1 MAHSSHDKGEG
12 SAPHHRPATVSAGL
26 QTPEAILRELH
37 RALPFAA
44 RQQLARSAQCTGNQ
58 GLGQFGE
65 SASLLLALLH
75 ASNSTAGSFVELGAL
90 DGVRFSN
97 TIMLERCWGWRG
109 LLVEANPVSYAAL
122 EHSGRTAHTEHAAVC
137 EAGSGN
143 VTIVTSSKYSE
154 MPGFL
159 SSFRNGSMRRF
170 ARRVNLQDTSVVPCA
185 RLDVLMER
193 AGLPERVNF
202 LSLDVE
208 GAEFQVVSTVDPAR
222 FDVVLVELDGH
233 DRAKDANVRARLT
246 GAGLVDSHFSIW
258 SSKVFLHPAFALRLP
273 SDLRTLAEQ
282 VGWKS
287 VASLDWTR
295 WTHRAGD
302 WD

>member
-154 MPGFL
+154 MSGFL

-193 AGLPERVNF
+193 AASTWC
-202 LSLDVE
+202 LS
-208 GAEFQVVSTVDPAR
+208 S
-222 FDVVLVELDGH
+222 
-233 DRAKDANVRARLT
+233 LT
-246 GAGLVDSHFSIW
+246 GMIE
-258 SSKVFLHPAFALRLP
+258 
-273 SDLRTLAEQ
+273 LRTQ
-282 VGWKS
+282 TCVH
-287 VASLDWTR
+287 ASPGPASSTLTFPFGQAKCSCIQLSRFACHLICARWRSRWGGSRWLR
-295 WTHRAGD
+295 WTGQDGRIELEIGID
-302 WD
+302 DT